1 MDELIT
7 IPNYYIV
14 EKLGEGPQSVV
25 YKGFHKKTPHRPLVI
40 KVLKAVSLS
49 EDQKRHF
56 RQRIEHLKVLNDIR
70 LITPLSFEVR
80 KNVQFFIKDYFHGVT
95 LDKWSRKQTRI
106 NLNDFFTVV
115 CRIAEALNKAHEAGI
130 IHGGIKPHN
139 ILIQPES
146 LDIRLID
153 FITSIDVSDIS
164 HFIYDRGFVEDTLA
178 YTSPEQ
184 TGRINYRVDFS
195 SDLYSLGITCY
206 KLLTGRLP
214 FFSTDPLELIHSHLA
229 EEASLVHELNPAIPS
244 ALSKILAKQMLKQP
258 EKRYQSA
265 AGLLADLMQCRDEY
279 AARGAIN
286 EFPLGIYDCTHQVAF
301 VSKMVGRDIEAEI
314 ILEEYNKSAQGFFNS
329 LFISGLPGIGKT
341 RLIQALQKPIVE
353 HRGYFTSGKSD
364 GYQKNIPYSSII
376 HAIRNLVRTFLTESN
391 ERVVL
396 WKQKI
401 IKAVGN
407 NGTVVVDVIPE
418 LEILIGHQPKV
429 KPLPPVESGNRF
441 HDVFGRFL
449 TCLAAKEHPLV
460 LFIDDLQWCDIAS
473 FDFFANIFDNYK
485 EHQYLF
491 LIGAYRYNEVD
502 LSHPMTKLLQSV
514 KKDAR
519 PMKEIRLEPL
529 KPEHCHDMVSY
540 ILGLPFSQV
549 KVLAGF
555 IAELTEGNPLFVSEM
570 LSYLYNE
577 NLLILADNMQWQWDM
592 DKIARSD
599 MPASVVSL
607 FTTKIKKLPDDT
619 FELFEYCACMGNR
632 FIPDEIALIREITL
646 LKIFENLKPALRQGL
661 LIESKDQLQF
671 VHDRVQEATLTLVK
685 PERKRQIHRQIGDQL
700 LSAVPKGSDP
710 EKLDN
715 LFTIVSH
722 LHLGKESILD
732 RNAAYRL
739 SDISYH
745 AGNKALSSLATEA
758 ANEYFRQSLEVLP
771 DDCWEE
777 QYDRTFKIY
786 RKLAKTE
793 LMCGKYENSEKL
805 LNQLL
810 EHAKTDLD
818 KAEALAEQTTSL
830 SSTGNFIKAIETA
843 NRGLAFFGKS
853 IPDDP
858 EIAEQ
863 KREQLMSEI
872 ESQYAVK
879 IWDAILDMPFTRERK
894 SKIESAFYSEL
905 IPDLYMSGLV
915 PQLYLSAAQ
924 STLRCL
930 KGGMDE
936 SAIYSFSIMGLY
948 LGEQGK
954 FEQAFRYEDLAR
966 NLSAMYPN
974 TFGATRGMNGVV
986 WCNMH
991 SRNHPEE
998 VVNYC
1003 LKTIQCGRNCGDLY
1017 NAGLSYGPLMWN
1029 LQVQG
1034 ANLLAVEEYSN
1045 ECLQFSQRYQLS
1057 FSVALAE
1064 AMQAGWIE
1072 PMKKDY
1078 TPIPMDEKIKK
1089 WDRDNHIAAAGIYYV
1104 HMALASYY
1112 FGEYENAEKYLVK
1125 VRQYM
1130 RGLTDNILKR
1140 QWHAFQV
1147 LNALRLHERGKVYE
1161 SKEKL
1166 LSYIQPLIK
1175 KIETWA
1181 QFGPTLKPYLA
1192 FIHAEL
1198 ERVTGD
1204 FRKARSLYFD
1214 AIAVAHEQRFTLL
1227 EAHLN
1232 ECRAEVLKNAG
1243 TGTERVYF
1251 AEAIRLY
1258 KSCHAERKEIFLM
1271 EKYPEYFEEEA
1282 SAHMP
1287 EEVEQVS
1294 YTLPSLDVDYL
1305 MKSSLAISAEI
1316 DPDVLL
1322 KKIMNVVLE
1331 ASGAQHGYLLVEEG
1345 GSLIVRAESHVTEK
1359 GVVRT
1364 VKYNFE
1370 DAADICKAIIRYV
1383 YRTKEMLALNNA
1395 SEEGEFKDNPEV
1407 QSMRLRSVLCLPL
1420 IKQSSIIGILYLENR
1435 LSDVVFTSKKAR
1447 MTELLASQA
1456 AISLENARLL
1466 DQMKKTKEQIKESLS
1481 EKEVLL
1487 REIHHRVKNNLQ
1499 IISSLFSLQ
1508 SAYIM
1513 DEHDIE
1519 IFKESQSRVRSMAL
1533 IHERLYQ
1540 SNDLAKIDFAEYTN
1554 KLVTH
1559 LLSLYAIHPETIT
1572 LDISVVDV
1580 FLGIDIAIPC
1590 GLIINELVSNCLKHA
1605 FPESTKGKI
1614 RVELCMAAENLHV
1627 QNEQSSNMVA
1637 LIVSDNGT
1645 GFPKD
1650 VDFRSTE
1657 TLGLEL
1663 VTTLVKQ
1670 LNGTIE
1676 LNRSRGTEFRITF
1689 PSLRLKSEL

>member
-14 EKLGEGPQSVV
+14 EKLGEGPQSVA
-25 YKGFHKKTPHRPLVI
+25 YKGFHKKNPHRPLVI
-40 KVLKAVSLS
+40 KILKAASIS

-56 RQRIEHLKVLNDIR
+56 RQKIEHLKVLKDIR

-80 KNVQFFIKDYFHGVT
+80 KNVQFFTKDYFQGIT
-95 LDKWSRKQTRI
+95 LDQWSRKQKKI
-106 NLNDFFTVV
+106 NLNDFFTIA
-115 CRIAEALNKAHEAGI
+115 CGIAEALNKAHEAGI

-164 HFIYDRGFVEDTLA
+164 HFIYDRAFVEDTLA

-184 TGRINYRVDFS
+184 TGRINHRVDFP
-195 SDLYSLGITCY
+195 SDLYSLGIVSY
-206 KLLTGRLP
+206 ELLTGRLP

-229 EEASLVHELNPAIPS
+229 EEALLVHELNPAIPS
-244 ALSKILAKQMLKQP
+244 AIGKIIAKQMLKQP
-258 EKRYQSA
+258 EKRYQGA
-265 AGLLADLMQCRDEY
+265 TGFLADLMRCRDEY
-279 AARGAIN
+279 AARGAIS
-286 EFPLGIYDCTHQVAF
+286 EFPLGIYDRTHRVAF
-301 VSKMVGRDIEAEI
+301 VSKMVGRDIETEI
-314 ILEEYNKSAQGFFNS
+314 ILEEYNKAAQGFFNS

-353 HRGYFTSGKSD
+353 HRGYFTSGKFD
-364 GYQKNIPYSSII
+364 VYQKNIPYSSII
-376 HAIRNLVRTFLTESN
+376 HALRNLVRTFLTESN

-407 NGTVVVDVIPE
+407 NGAVVIDVIPE
-418 LEILIGHQPKV
+418 LEILIGPQPEV

-449 TCLAAKEHPLV
+449 TCLAAEEHPLV

-473 FDFFANIFDNYK
+473 FDFLANIFDNYK

-491 LIGAYRYNEVD
+491 LIGAYRHNEVD
-502 LSHPMTKLLQSV
+502 SSHPLTKLLQSL
-514 KKDAR
+514 KKDTR
-519 PMKEIRLEPL
+519 PMKEVRLEPL
-529 KPEHCHDMVSY
+529 KPEYCHDMVSY
-540 ILGLPFSQV
+540 ILGLPLSQV
-549 KVLAGF
+549 KVLADF

-577 NLLILADNMQWQWDM
+577 DLLILNENMQWQWDM

-599 MPASVVSL
+599 MPATVVSL
-607 FTTKIKKLPDDT
+607 FTTKIKKLSDDT
-619 FELFEYCACMGNR
+619 FELLEYCACMGNR
-632 FIPDEIALIREITL
+632 FIPDEIALTREITL
-646 LKIFENLKPALRQGL
+646 LKTFEKLKPALSQGL

-671 VHDRVQEATLTLVK
+671 VHDRVQEATLTLIK
-685 PERKRQIHRQIGDQL
+685 PERKRQIHWQIGEYL
-700 LSAVPKGSDP
+700 LSAVPKGSDL

-715 LFTIVSH
+715 LFTIVAH

-732 RNAAYRL
+732 RNVAYRL

-745 AGNKALSSLATEA
+745 AGNKALGSLATEA

-771 DDCWEE
+771 DNCWEV
-777 QYDRTFKIY
+777 QYDKTFKIY

-810 EHAKTDLD
+810 ERAKTDLD

-830 SSTGNFIKAIETA
+830 SSIGNFIKAIETA

-858 EIAEQ
+858 EVAEQ
-863 KREQLMSEI
+863 KREQLMNEI
-872 ESQYAVK
+872 DSQYAVN
-879 IWDAILDMPFTRERK
+879 IWDAILDMPFTKERK
-894 SKIESAFYSEL
+894 SKIELAFYSEL

-915 PQLYLSAAQ
+915 PQLYLSAVQ
-924 STLRCL
+924 STRHCL
-930 KGGMDE
+930 EGGMDE
-936 SAIYSFSIMGLY
+936 SVIYSFSMMGLY
-948 LGEQGK
+948 LGEQEK
-954 FEQAFRYEDLAR
+954 FDQVFRYEDLAL
-966 NLSAMYPN
+966 NLCEKYPN
-974 TFGATRGMNGVV
+974 TFGATRGMNGVAWV
-986 WCNMH
+986 TMH
-991 SRNHPEE
+991 TRYHPEE
-998 VVNYC
+998 LAKHC
-1003 LKTIQCGRNCGDLY
+1003 LKAIQCGKNCGDLY
-1017 NAGLSYGPLMWN
+1017 NAGLSYGPLMWG

-1034 ANLLAVEEYSN
+1034 ANLAAIEEYAK
-1045 ECLQFSQRYQLS
+1045 ECLQFSQKYHLS

-1064 AMQAGWIE
+1064 AMQAGWIA
-1072 PMKKDY
+1072 PMKKNY
-1078 TPIPMDEKIKK
+1078 TPVPMEEKIRK
-1089 WDRDNHIAAAGIYYV
+1089 WEKENHIAAAGSYYV
-1104 HMALASYY
+1104 HMALTHYY
-1112 FGEYENAEKYLVK
+1112 FGEYEKAEEYLFKVRKYL
-1125 VRQYM
+1125 
-1130 RGLTDNILKR
+1130 RGLTDHLLKR
-1140 QWHAFQV
+1140 QWHVFQV
-1147 LNALRLHERGKVYE
+1147 LNALRLYARGKVYK

-1175 KIETWA
+1175 KVETWA
-1181 QFGPTLKPYLA
+1181 QYGPMLKPYLA

-1214 AIAVAHEQRFTLL
+1214 AIAVAHEHRFTLL

-1232 ECRAEVLKNAG
+1232 ECRAELLKNAG

-1258 KSCHAERKEIFLM
+1258 KNCHAERKEIFLM
-1271 EKYPEYFEEEA
+1271 EKYPEYLEEEA
-1282 SAHMP
+1282 PTYMP
-1287 EEVEQVS
+1287 EEVEAVS

-1322 KKIMNVVLE
+1322 KRIMNVVLE

-1345 GSLIVRAESHVTEK
+1345 ESFIVCAESHITEK

-1364 VKYNFE
+1364 VKYDFE
-1370 DAADICKAIIRYV
+1370 DAVDICKAIIRYV
-1383 YRTKEMLALNNA
+1383 HRTKEMLTLNNA
-1395 SEEGEFKDNPEV
+1395 SKEGEFKDNPEV
-1407 QSMRLRSVLCLPL
+1407 QTMRLRSVLCLPL
-1420 IKQSSIIGILYLENR
+1420 IKQSGIIGILYLENR
-1435 LSDVVFTSKKAR
+1435 LSDEVFTSKKAR
-1447 MTELLASQA
+1447 MTELLSSQA
-1456 AISLENARLL
+1456 AIALENARLL
-1466 DQMKKTKEQIKESLS
+1466 DQMKKTEEQIKESLS
-1481 EKEVLL
+1481 EKEILL

-1499 IISSLFSLQ
+1499 VISSLFRLQ
-1508 SAYIM
+1508 SAYIR
-1513 DEHDIE
+1513 DEHDME

-1540 SNDLAKIDFAEYTN
+1540 SKDLAKIDFAEYTK

-1559 LLSLYAIHPETIT
+1559 LLSLYAIHSETIT
-1572 LDISVVDV
+1572 LDISVDDV
-1580 FLGIDIAIPC
+1580 FLSIDIAVPC

-1614 RVELCMAAENLHV
+1614 RVELRMTEDLPV
-1627 QNEQSSNMVA
+1627 QNKRSSKMVT
-1637 LIVSDNGT
+1637 LIVSDNGV
-1645 GFPKD
+1645 GFQK
-1650 VDFRSTE
+1650 
-1657 TLGLEL
+1657 
-1663 VTTLVKQ
+1663 KW
-1670 LNGTIE
+1670 
-1676 LNRSRGTEFRITF
+1676 TF
-1689 PSLRLKSEL
+1689 AAQKHWVWN

>member
-14 EKLGEGPQSVV
+14 EKLGEGPQSVA
-25 YKGFHKKTPHRPLVI
+25 YKGFHKETPHRPLVI
-40 KVLKAVSLS
+40 KVLKAASIS

-56 RQRIEHLKVLNDIR
+56 RQKIEHLKVLNDIR

-80 KNVQFFIKDYFHGVT
+80 KNVQFFTKDYFQGIT
-95 LDKWSRKQTRI
+95 LDKWSGKQKRI
-106 NLNDFFTVV
+106 NLNDFFTVA
-115 CRIAEALNKAHEAGI
+115 CRIAEALNKAHETGI

-153 FITSIDVSDIS
+153 FTTSIDVSDIS
-164 HFIYDRGFVEDTLA
+164 HFIYDRGFVEDSLA

-206 KLLTGRLP
+206 KLLTGQLP

-229 EEASLVHELNPAIPS
+229 EEALPVNELNPVIPS
-244 ALSKILAKQMLKQP
+244 IVGKIIAKQMLKQP

-265 AGLLADLMQCRDEY
+265 TGLLADLMRCRDEY
-279 AARGAIN
+279 AARGAIS
-286 EFPLGIYDCTHQVAF
+286 EFPLGIYDRTHRVAF
-301 VSKMVGRDIEAEI
+301 VSKMVGRDMEAEI
-314 ILEEYNKSAQGFFNS
+314 ILEEYNKAAQGFFKS

-353 HRGYFTSGKSD
+353 HRGYFTSGKFD
-364 GYQKNIPYSSII
+364 VYQKNIPYSSII
-376 HAIRNLVRTFLTESN
+376 HALRNLVRTFLTESN
-391 ERVVL
+391 ERVVF

-407 NGTVVVDVIPE
+407 NGTVVIDVIPE
-418 LEILIGHQPKV
+418 LEILIGPQAEA

-449 TCLAAKEHPLV
+449 TCLAAEEHPLV
-460 LFIDDLQWCDIAS
+460 LFIDELQWCDIAS
-473 FDFFANIFDNYK
+473 FDFLANIFDNYK
-485 EHQYLF
+485 EHRYLF
-491 LIGAYRYNEVD
+491 LIGAYRHNEVD
-502 LSHPMTKLLQSV
+502 SSHPLTKLLQGV

-519 PMKEIRLEPL
+519 PMKEVRLEPL

-540 ILGLPFSQV
+540 ILGLPLSQV

-577 NLLILADNMQWQWDM
+577 NLLILADNKQWQWDM
-592 DKIARSD
+592 DRIARSD
-599 MPASVVSL
+599 MPATVVSL

-619 FELFEYCACMGNR
+619 FELLEYCACMGNR
-632 FIPDEIALIREITL
+632 FIPDEIALTREITL
-646 LKIFENLKPALRQGL
+646 LKTFEKLKPALSQGL

-671 VHDRVQEATLTLVK
+671 VHDRVQEATLTLIK
-685 PERKRQIHRQIGDQL
+685 PERERQIHWQIGEHL
-700 LSAVPKGSDP
+700 LFAVPKGSDL

-732 RNAAYRL
+732 RNVAYRL

-745 AGNKALSSLATEA
+745 AGNKALGSLATEA

-771 DDCWEE
+771 DDCWEV

-810 EHAKTDLD
+810 ERAKTDLD

-830 SSTGNFIKAIETA
+830 SSIGNFIKAIETA

-863 KREQLMSEI
+863 KREQLMNEI
-872 ESQYAVK
+872 DSQYAVN
-879 IWDAILDMPFTRERK
+879 IWDAILDMPFTKERK
-894 SKIESAFYSEL
+894 SKIELAFYSEL

-915 PQLYLSAAQ
+915 PQLYLSAVQ
-924 STLRCL
+924 STRHCL
-930 KGGMDE
+930 EGGMDE

-948 LGEQGK
+948 LAEQEE
-954 FEQAFRYEDLAR
+954 FEQAFRYEDMAR

-991 SRNHPEE
+991 SRSHPEE

-1003 LKTIQCGRNCGDLY
+1003 LKAIQCGRSCGDLY

-1034 ANLLAVEEYSN
+1034 ADLLAVEEYAD
-1045 ECLQFSQRYQLS
+1045 ECLQFSQKYHLS

-1104 HMALASYY
+1104 HMALTSYY
-1112 FGEYENAEKYLVK
+1112 FGEYENAEEYLFK
-1125 VRQYM
+1125 ARQYM
-1130 RGLTDNILKR
+1130 RGLTDNVLKR

-1147 LNALRLHERGKVYE
+1147 LNALRLYERKKVYE

-1232 ECRAEVLKNAG
+1232 ECRAELLKNAG
-1243 TGTERVYF
+1243 IGTERVYF

-1271 EKYPEYFEEEA
+1271 EKYPEYFEEEVPA
-1282 SAHMP
+1282 YMP
-1287 EEVEQVS
+1287 EEVDLVS
-1294 YTLPSLDVDYL
+1294 YTLPCLDVDYL
-1305 MKSSLAISAEI
+1305 MKSSFAISAEI

-1322 KKIMNVVLE
+1322 KRIMNVILE

-1345 GSLIVRAESHVTEK
+1345 GSLIVHAESHITEK

-1370 DAADICKAIIRYV
+1370 DAVDICKAIIRYV
-1383 YRTKEMLALNNA
+1383 HRTKEMLALNNA
-1395 SEEGEFKDNPEV
+1395 SKEGEFKDNPEV
-1407 QSMRLRSVLCLPL
+1407 QTMRLRSVLCLPL

-1435 LSDVVFTSKKAR
+1435 LSDEVFTSEKAR
-1447 MTELLASQA
+1447 MTELLSSQA

-1466 DQMKKTKEQIKESLS
+1466 DQMKKTEEQIKESLS

-1499 IISSLFSLQ
+1499 IISSLFRLQ
-1508 SAYIM
+1508 SAYIR
-1513 DEHDIE
+1513 DEHDME

-1540 SNDLAKIDFAEYTN
+1540 SKDLAKIDFAEYTN

-1572 LDISVVDV
+1572 LDISVDDV
-1580 FLGIDIAIPC
+1580 FLSVDIAVPC

-1614 RVELCMAAENLHV
+1614 RVELRMAEDLPV
-1627 QNEQSSNMVA
+1627 QNEQSSNMVT
-1637 LIVSDNGT
+1637 LIVSDNGA
-1645 GFPKD
+1645 GFPKNL
-1650 VDFRSTE
+1650 DFRSTE

-1676 LNRSRGTEFRITF
+1676 LNRSRGTEFKISF
-1689 PSLRLKSEL
+1689 PSLRLKAKL